1 MRRHVSRSMSS
12 AASHSNLS
20 LSMTLSPSMSA
31 RMSRT
36 DITALPP
43 GPGGSLRTA
52 HSLIFRPIQALA
64 EWREAY
70 GPTFTVSRLGT
81 QIVITA
87 EPELIHQLYAANDPD
102 LFASAVP
109 ETTDV
114 FLGKRSLL
122 SASGARH
129 QQDRKLM
136 MPPFHG
142 ERMRGWAQA
151 MADAGRRAFARTGET
166 RALERTQEATLEV
179 IIRVI
184 FGVDDE
190 QRIHEFQV
198 ALIAMMNSVRP
209 GFLFTRK
216 LQHDMFGLLPY
227 ARYRRASERVQ
238 ALMLDQIA
246 RTRANLDG
254 RTDVLADLLRA
265 RYDDGSG
272 MDDATICDQL
282 RTLLIAGHETT
293 AVILAWAIYFI
304 LRDGDVLARV
314 RNELATLGP
323 NDGPEALA
331 RLPYLGAVIDETLRI
346 RPITADTFRLLTRPW
361 QFGKWRIPAGTALSA
376 SALLVH
382 SDPELWPEPQAF
394 RPDRFLNARPRP
406 NVYMPFGGGTRRCI
420 GATFARF
427 EACVMLGTLLREHQV
442 ELLERDVEWVRGPAT
457 LQPRGGV
464 RIRVT

>member
-1 MRRHVSRSMSS
+1 MSS

-20 LSMTLSPSMSA
+20 ISMALSPSMSA

-36 DITALPP
+36 DLAALPP

-52 HSLIFRPIQALA
+52 YALIFRPIQALA
-64 EWREAY
+64 KWREEF
-70 GPTFTVSRLGT
+70 GPTFTVNRLGQ
-81 QIVITA
+81 QIVFTA
-87 EPELIHQLYAANDPD
+87 EPDLVAQLYAANDPG

-109 ETTDV
+109 ETVDV
-114 FLGKRSLL
+114 LLGRRSLL
-122 SASGARH
+122 SASGTRH
-129 QQDRKLM
+129 QHDRKLM
-136 MPPFHG
+136 TPPFHG

-151 MADAGRRAFARTGET
+151 MATASRRAFARTGEM
-166 RALERTQEATLEV
+166 RALECTQDATLEV

-190 QRIHEFQV
+190 QRIQEFQA
-198 ALIAMMNSVRP
+198 ALTAMMRAVRP

-216 LQHDMFGLLPY
+216 LQRNMFGLLPY
-227 ARYRRASERVQ
+227 ARYRRASERVD

-246 RTRANLDG
+246 RTRANLEG

-265 RYDDGSG
+265 RYEDGSG
-272 MDDATICDQL
+272 MDDATVADQL

-293 AVILAWAIYFI
+293 AVILAWAIYFV
-304 LRDGDVLARV
+304 LRDEAVLARV
-314 RNELATLGP
+314 RTELATLGP
-323 NDGPEALA
+323 NDGPEMLA

-361 QFGKWRIPAGTALSA
+361 QFGKWLIPAGTAISA
-376 SALLVH
+376 STVLVH
-382 SDPELWPEPQAF
+382 SDPELWPEPHAF
-394 RPDRFLNARPRP
+394 RPDRFLHTRPRP
-406 NVYMPFGGGTRRCI
+406 NVYLPFGGGSRRCI

-457 LQPRGGV
+457 LQPGGGGV
-464 RIRVT
+464 RIRVG

>member
-1 MRRHVSRSMSS
+1 
-12 AASHSNLS
+12 
-20 LSMTLSPSMSA
+20 MT
-31 RMSRT
+31 RT
-36 DITALPP
+36 ESTALPP
-43 GPGGSLRTA
+43 GPRESLRTA
-52 HSLIFRPIQALA
+52 HALIFRPIESLA
-64 EWREAY
+64 KWREQF
-70 GPTFTVSRLGT
+70 GPTFTVNRLGA
-81 QIVITA
+81 QIVFTA
-87 EPELIHQLYAANDPD
+87 EPELIAQLYAANDPT

-109 ETTDV
+109 ETVDV
-114 FLGKRSLL
+114 LLGRHSLLGASGKR
-122 SASGARH
+122 H
-129 QQDRKLM
+129 QRDRKLM

-151 MADAGRRAFARTGET
+151 MAAASRRAFARTGET
-166 RALERTQEATLEV
+166 RALERTQDATLEV

-190 QRIHEFQV
+190 QQIGEFQH
-198 ALIAMMNSVRP
+198 ALLAMMGAVRP

-216 LQHDMFGLLPY
+216 LQRDMFGLLPY
-227 ARYRRASERVQ
+227 ARYRRASERVD
-238 ALMLDQIA
+238 ALLLQQIA

-265 RYDDGSG
+265 RYEDGSA
-272 MDDATICDQL
+272 MDDAAICDQL

-304 LRDGDVLARV
+304 LRDDDVLARL

-323 NDGPEALA
+323 NDGPEQLA
-331 RLPYLGAVIDETLRI
+331 RLSYLGAVIDETLRI
-346 RPITADTFRLLTRPW
+346 RPVTADAFRLLTRPW
-361 QFGKWRIPAGTALSA
+361 QLGKWRIPAGTAISA

-382 SDPELWPEPQAF
+382 SDPELWPEPHAF
-394 RPDRFLNARPRP
+394 RPDRFLHTRPRP
-406 NVYMPFGGGTRRCI
+406 SVYLPFGGGTRRCL

-427 EACVMLGTLLREHQV
+427 EACVMLGTLLREHRV

-464 RIRVT
+464 RIRVG

>member
-1 MRRHVSRSMSS
+1 MSS
-12 AASHSNLS
+12 AASNSNLS
-20 LSMTLSPSMSA
+20 LPVTLSTRSTRSSSMSA
-31 RMSRT
+31 GMART
-36 DITALPP
+36 DPAALPP
-43 GPGGSLRTA
+43 GPRASLWSA
-52 HSLIFRPIQALA
+52 HALTFRPIQALA
-64 EWREAY
+64 EWRKQF
-70 GPTFTVSRLGT
+70 GPTFTVNRLGT
-81 QIVITA
+81 QIVFTA
-87 EPELIHQLYAANDPD
+87 EPDLIHQLYAANDPE

-109 ETTDV
+109 EAVDV
-114 FLGKRSLL
+114 LLGRRSVLA
-122 SASGARH
+122 ASGARH

-142 ERMRGWAQA
+142 ERMRGWAEA
-151 MADAGRRAFARTGET
+151 MADASRRAFARTGET

-190 QRIHEFQV
+190 QRICEFQD
-198 ALIAMMNSVRP
+198 ALTAMMNRVRP

-216 LQHDMFGLLPY
+216 LQRDMFGLLPY
-227 ARYRRASERVQ
+227 ARYRRASERVD
-238 ALMLDQIA
+238 ALLLDQIT

-265 RYDDGSG
+265 RYDDGSA

-304 LRDGDVLARV
+304 LRDDDVLAHV
-314 RNELATLGP
+314 RNELAALDP
-323 NDGPEALA
+323 NAGPEQLA
-331 RLPYLGAVIDETLRI
+331 RLPYLGAVIDETLRM
-346 RPITADTFRLLTRPW
+346 RPVTTDTFRLLTRPW
-361 QFGKWRIPAGTALSA
+361 QFGKWLIPAGTAISA

-382 SDPELWPEPQAF
+382 SDPELWPEPEAF
-394 RPDRFLNARPRP
+394 QPDRFLHDRPRP
-406 NVYMPFGGGTRRCI
+406 NVYMPFGGGTRRCL

-427 EACVMLGTLLREHQV
+427 EACVMLGTLLREQPV

-464 RIRVT
+464 RIRVG